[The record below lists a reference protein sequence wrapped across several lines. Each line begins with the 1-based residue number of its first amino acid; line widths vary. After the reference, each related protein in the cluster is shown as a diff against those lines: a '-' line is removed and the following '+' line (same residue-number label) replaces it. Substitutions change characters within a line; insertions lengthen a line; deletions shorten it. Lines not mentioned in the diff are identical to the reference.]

1 MRLSSADRIYVDMP
15 SVNEPFIGRA
25 WLADAVRAWAASDAR
40 YLFITGQPGAGKS
53 AAVDHLWG
61 DEPVTGTLAV
71 AVHRCRAVD
80 RRSCDPVRFAESVAE
95 QLSQTLPGFTD
106 SLMRVSTELSGRT
119 GDVHIEGSA
128 SAETVHPHGTVIGV
142 RITIANV
149 SADEAFDR
157 LVARPL
163 ARLAPEPL
171 PVVVVDALD
180 EALTYRTH
188 RTIAELVLDGTD
200 GLPARF
206 VVTSRHDERVTA
218 AQARIAGAA
227 WLDLVADAPD
237 AEGDLAEYAAHRL
250 RDLVTDGAERERHAH
265 RLSRLGAG
273 SFLYVHHLTAEL
285 IAGRRALADLDDVR
299 TLPGDLKDLYGQFLR
314 REIRPL
320 GNLDA
325 EERWRREFRPMLSL
339 LVAVQGE
346 GFSAG
351 QLAALLDDSEQS
363 VLDVIRVLRQY
374 LLGPPGGPW
383 MLYHRS
389 FAEFLVQG
397 PEALLEAADGHHRI
411 ADFAF
416 SEWADDWR
424 ACDDLYYVRHLPH
437 HLMSALEGTGWTKSR
452 LRALRDRLYALA
464 ASEPFLAAQRG
475 ADPDREPHLATIRL
489 ALESS
494 LRAGEA
500 ERVALLVIALVG
512 AQADTDAVTPV
523 QAALAWGLDAGV
535 AKARS
540 YPEEISL
547 LWHLLILAAMGMRN
561 LDDAG
566 PVATVIGRS
575 GFGTVGDGWHAALAF
590 LLAPFLPALSVE
602 QAQAVLAVSDD
613 SMLGYLGFF
622 LLERIRPD
630 FAVVPVLWID
640 EALPRARGFTE
651 IVTQFA
657 LAGAPASFMSH
668 LGGLIVDDFETRQQ
682 RYDRALGRDDDAS
695 PLKSY
700 LLTPEVPAAVLVA
713 EAARGRFEET
723 RRDLTDED
731 GIYHYRTGA
740 DDVLLGRVV
749 DAMVNRGAAVD
760 RLGKAGEGE
769 IARTPGSSWC
779 LVHYARYLQTVDDPR
794 VPELL
799 DRIVEL
805 SKTDDEDYLWE
816 MYAGHIDAF
825 HGRCDVG
832 LRLALVR
839 ALCAAGR
846 TGEAAR
852 QADNMRSDNPVEY
865 IRALS
870 YVHEAEPDE
879 ATATA
884 VLASARKAAA
894 DRNAGLTAQA
904 MLVLL
909 DNDSDRLLAAVSARL
924 VRAGDATRR
933 ARPTTSS
940 LLAWA
945 AHRRGDQKAA
955 EKFGRQAVAE
965 FAAREQDARLPG
977 DQARIVRNLL
987 RAGLPKEARRAVEL
1001 ATTTWGSRIVL
1012 FPPDVPNSLIRSAEV
1027 EHLRALRSALGQPSE
1042 PGTAEGRDPVESR
1055 AVRIRY
1061 LRAASQTGLLD
1072 RELPAARASLES
1084 ALDQMTA
1091 EIRIDRGQYADS
1103 FSDEAA
1109 AAHLAHLAAD
1119 LSDHERVDT
1128 ALQLRRGWAHK
1139 AEMSSMG
1146 WDAFR
1151 GHFPRADEYTQDSD
1165 KESRRLSQVWAHVA
1179 EAYHHAGDAG
1189 PAQRWYESARNA
1201 AGNVQTSASR
1211 FTAFVE
1217 IAEIAARCGWYAEL
1231 AELRPELIRVRGSA
1245 LGSVAE
1251 ILVVAA
1257 LRGDAAAGRAFDEIL
1272 LDWSLVN
1279 IDYADLLAL
1288 LAVLTGDAAVA
1299 NRVLAAVSG

>member
-1 MRLSSADRIYVDMP
+1 MAGVD
-15 SVNEPFIGRA
+15 EPFIGRA
-25 WLADAVRAWAASDAR
+25 WLAEAVRSWAGSDAR
-40 YLFITGQPGAGKS
+40 YLFITGHPGAGKS

-61 DEPVTGTLAV
+61 EEPVTGTVGV
-71 AVHRCRAVD
+71 AVHRCRATD

-106 SLMRVSTELSGRT
+106 ALMRVSTELSGRT

-128 SAETVHPHGTVIGV
+128 SAGTVHPNGTVIGV

-149 SADEAFDR
+149 SADEAFER

-180 EALTYRTH
+180 EALTYRAH
-188 RTIAELVLDGTD
+188 RTIAELVLDGID

-227 WLDLVADAPD
+227 SLDLVADAPD

-250 RDLVTDGAERERHAH
+250 RDLVTDGAERERHAR

-299 TLPGDLKDLYGQFLR
+299 TLPGGLEDLYGQFLR

-325 EERWRREFRPMLSL
+325 EERWRRDFRPMLSL

-351 QLAALLDDSEQS
+351 QLAGLLDTSEQS

-374 LLGPPGGPW
+374 LQGPPGGPW

-389 FAEFLVQG
+389 FAEFLVKG
-397 PEALLEAADGHHRI
+397 PDALLEAAEGHHRI

-416 SEWADDWR
+416 AEWTDDW
-424 ACDDLYYVRHLPH
+424 AGCDDLYYVRHLPH
-437 HLMSALEGTGWTKSR
+437 HLMSALEGTGWTRSR

-464 ASEPFLAAQRG
+464 TSEPFLAAQRG
-475 ADPDREPHLATIRL
+475 ADPDREPHLATITL

-494 LRAGEA
+494 LGAGEA
-500 ERVALLVIALVG
+500 DRVAVLVIALVG

-523 QAALAWGLDAGV
+523 QAALTWGLDAGV

-540 YPEEISL
+540 YPEESSL

-561 LDDAG
+561 PDDAG

-575 GFGTVGDGWHAALAF
+575 GFGTVGDGWQAALAM
-590 LLAPFLPALSVE
+590 LLAPFLPALGVE

-613 SMLGYLGFF
+613 FMLGYLGYF
-622 LLERIRPD
+622 LLEWIKPD
-630 FAVVPVLWID
+630 FAVVPVLCID
-640 EALPRARGFTE
+640 EALPRARAFTE

-657 LAGAPASFMSH
+657 LAGAPASFMSD
-668 LGGLIVDDFETRQQ
+668 LGGLIMDDFETRQR
-682 RYDRALGRDDDAS
+682 RYDRALGRDGDAS

-700 LLTPEVPAAVLVA
+700 LLTPDVPAAVLVA

-723 RRDLTDED
+723 RRDLTDKD
-731 GIYHYRTGA
+731 GIYRYRTGA
-740 DDVLLGRVV
+740 DDVLLGHVV
-749 DAMVNRGAAVD
+749 DATVNSGAAVD
-760 RLGKAGEGE
+760 RLREAGEGE
-769 IARTPGSSWC
+769 IARTPGYPWC
-779 LVHYARYLQTVDDPR
+779 LMHYVRYLQTVNDPR

-805 SKTDDEDYLWE
+805 SKTGDQDYVWE
-816 MYAGHIDAF
+816 MYAGHLDAF
-825 HGRCDVG
+825 HGGCDVG

-839 ALCAAGR
+839 ALCADGR
-846 TGEAAR
+846 TVEAAR
-852 QADNMRSDNPVEY
+852 EAENMRSANPTEY

-870 YVHEAEPDE
+870 YVHDAEPDE
-879 ATATA
+879 AAAAA
-884 VLASARKAAA
+884 VLASARQAA
-894 DRNAGLTAQA
+894 DDQKGGLTAQT

-909 DNDSDRLLAAVSARL
+909 DNDFDRLLAAVSAQL
-924 VRAGDATRR
+924 VRAGDGTHRASAT
-933 ARPTTSS
+933 TLS

-945 AHRRGDQKAA
+945 AHRRGDRKRA
-955 EKFGRQAVAE
+955 EKLGRRAVAE
-965 FAAREQDARLPG
+965 FSARAEDARLPG
-977 DQARIVRNLL
+977 DQARLVRNLL
-987 RAGLPKEARRAVEL
+987 RAGLPKEARRAVKL

-1012 FPPDVPNSLIRSAEV
+1012 LPPDVPNSLIRSAEV
-1027 EHLRALRSALGQPSE
+1027 EQLRALRSALGQPPE
-1042 PGTAEGRDPVESR
+1042 PGTAEGRDPVESQ
-1055 AVRIRY
+1055 AARIRY
-1061 LRAASQTGLLD
+1061 LRAAGQPGLLN
-1072 RELPAARASLES
+1072 RELPAAQASLED
-1084 ALDQMTA
+1084 ALDQMVA
-1091 EIRIDRGQYADS
+1091 EIRMERGQYADS
-1103 FSDEAA
+1103 FSDEAGA
-1109 AAHLAHLAAD
+1109 ARLAHLAAD
-1119 LSDHERVDT
+1119 LGDHESVDT
-1128 ALQLRRGWAHK
+1128 ALRLMRTWAHE
-1139 AEMSSMG
+1139 AEMSNMS

-1151 GHFPRADEYTQDSD
+1151 GHFPRADEYTRDSD
-1165 KESRRLSQVWAHVA
+1165 KESRRLCQVCAHVA
-1179 EAYHHAGDAG
+1179 EAYHHAGDG
-1189 PAQRWYESARNA
+1189 KRAQHWYGSARNA

-1211 FTAFVE
+1211 LNAFVE
-1217 IAEIAARCGWYAEL
+1217 LAEIAARCGWYAEL
-1231 AELRPELIRVRGSA
+1231 AELRPELTRVRGSA

-1257 LRGDAAAGRAFDEIL
+1257 LRGDAAARRAFEEIL
-1272 LDWSLVN
+1272 MDRSLVN

-1288 LAVLTGDAAVA
+1288 LAVLSGDAGVE
-1299 NRVLAAVSG
+1299 NRLLAAVTA